1 MGGDTQ
7 EDTIMNRKMV
17 KTAGMVA
24 LSATVLLSGCGKINK
39 DATLV
44 TVKNGDNTETISL
57 GYGNFAARYQQSLY
71 DQYLLAYYGEGM
83 WKQDLSG
90 TGSTFEEETKDGVLK
105 ELEEQYLAKVHAAD
119 YDVKISDDQ
128 SKDIADAAKKF
139 MSDNSEDTLK
149 QMGATEEY
157 VQQYLENR
165 TYYTMVQAAAMKEA
179 DKDIKDED
187 CWMRSFTYVLFDTTG
202 KKDDEGNVTDY
213 TKDELVNLKNQAED
227 LAKTEDFDGDV
238 EKLGLTPS
246 TYSYLKGETEDTTMD
261 MNIISAAEDLNEG
274 DVSSVIEIDGVGY
287 YVIRLDKDHDED
299 ASANKRT
306 SLQQEA
312 FTALMESWK
321 EDIDWKVDDKAWE
334 KVKFDS
340 LFKAVEKE
348 TDETSEEATEESSDK
363 ATEETTEATENTEA
377 EEKTEEDSTST
388 TEDNTEEEDTEAT
401 EEN

>member
-1 MGGDTQ
+1 MSRIG
-7 EDTIMNRKMV
+7 KMPIHLP
-17 KTAGMVA
+17 K
-24 LSATVLLSGCGKINK
+24 
-39 DATLV
+39 
-44 TVKNGDNTETISL
+44 
-57 GYGNFAARYQQSLY
+57 
-71 DQYLLAYYGEGM
+71 
-83 WKQDLSG
+83 
-90 TGSTFEEETKDGVLK
+90 GV
-105 ELEEQYLAKVHAAD
+105 
-119 YDVKISDDQ
+119 DVKISDDQ

-261 MNIISAAEDLNEG
+261 MNIISAAEDLKEG
-274 DVSSVIEIDGVGY
+274 DVSSVIEIDGE
-287 YVIRLDKDHDED
+287 H
-299 ASANKRT
+299 
-306 SLQQEA
+306 
-312 FTALMESWK
+312 
-321 EDIDWKVDDKAWE
+321 
-334 KVKFDS
+334 
-340 LFKAVEKE
+340 
-348 TDETSEEATEESSDK
+348 
-363 ATEETTEATENTEA
+363 
-377 EEKTEEDSTST
+377 
-388 TEDNTEEEDTEAT
+388 
-401 EEN
+401 

>member
-1 MGGDTQ
+1 MGKLIVNNPSPVGVQGKDTRTRHAGLLSIKAANTWIK
-7 EDTIMNRKMV
+7 ESLKRPDPKMYFHNLIV
-17 KTAGMVA
+17 QYEN
-24 LSATVLLSGCGKINK
+24 TVLFASSNVGKSIL
-39 DATLV
+39 ATQ
-44 TVKNGDNTETISL
+44 I
-57 GYGNFAARYQQSLY
+57 
-71 DQYLLAYYGEGM
+71 
-83 WKQDLSG
+83 
-90 TGSTFEEETKDGVLK
+90 
-105 ELEEQYLAKVHAAD
+105 
-119 YDVKISDDQ
+119 
-128 SKDIADAAKKF
+128 
-139 MSDNSEDTLK
+139 
-149 QMGATEEY
+149 
-157 VQQYLENR
+157 
-165 TYYTMVQAAAMKEA
+165 
-179 DKDIKDED
+179 
-187 CWMRSFTYVLFDTTG
+187 
-202 KKDDEGNVTDY
+202 
-213 TKDELVNLKNQAED
+213 AED
-227 LAKTEDFDGDV
+227 IAKTEDFDGDV

-261 MNIISAAEDLNEG
+261 MNIISAAEDLKEG

-377 EEKTEEDSTST
+377 EEKTEEDSTSAS
-388 TEDNTEEEDTEAT
+388 EDNTEEEDTEET
-401 EEN
+401 EAN